1 MSAENTASGLDNSY
15 TYDSDGLRL
24 TKTVGDVQHKYV
36 WQGSRLVSENWA
48 GQELEFFYDESGSPY
63 AFSYKASATAAPVMY
78 YYVTNLQG
86 DVVNILDAG
95 GNIKASYTY
104 NAWGEILSATGDM
117 ADINPLRY
125 RGYYFDSDTGLYYL
139 KARYYDPQLCRFI
152 NSDELASTGQGVTG
166 TNMFAYCLNNPV
178 PTKDTQGNFAAWV
191 IGGLVGGLIGGAVS
205 ALEGDGFAAGFAQG
219 AVSGAIAGAGV
230 DFAVACV
237 ATGGLAGVA
246 VGAGVAYFTGYYG
259 DLAGQQARSVVTGN
273 GFKPVDSTMRRTARG
288 AGIINTFSFGIGALG
303 HYADDAFRSIKTAVN
318 KYGIFKAAF
327 SEPFVPGLGDIYDT
341 FSSVHTA
348 IWGNANSYFFGNPN
362 SRLYYPPNQPYNNSY
377 YGPMRGQPMY
387 R

>member
-63 AFSYKASATAAPVMY
+63 AFSYKASATATPVMY

-152 NSDELASTGQGVTG
+152 NADGYASTGQGVTG
-166 TNMFAYCLNNPV
+166 TNMFAYCGNNPV
-178 PTKDTQGNFAAWV
+178 SRVDDGGYVWDTVFDLVTLGASVVDVIANPYNVWAW
-191 IGGLVGGLIGGAVS
+191 A
-205 ALEGDGFAAGFAQG
+205 
-219 AVSGAIAGAGV
+219 
-230 DFAVACV
+230 
-237 ATGGLAGVA
+237 GLAGDVIDVVIPFVSGVGEVTKAIGATKRVA
-246 VGAGVAYFTGYYG
+246 SAADDAVDAASSFITLKRNVGTYNDLRRMYRNSGAEVHHIIEKRFFRQFTEIGSTGRMMGVALSPAEHAYFTKLWRQTLPYG
-259 DLAGQQARSVVTGN
+259 ASYSREAIIQAAYQVYSHN
-273 GFKPVDSTMRRTARG
+273 PKLLQIALSQ
-288 AGIINTFSFGIGALG
+288 INRMT
-303 HYADDAFRSIKTAVN
+303 
-318 KYGIFKAAF
+318 
-327 SEPFVPGLGDIYDT
+327 
-341 FSSVHTA
+341 
-348 IWGNANSYFFGNPN
+348 
-362 SRLYYPPNQPYNNSY
+362 
-377 YGPMRGQPMY
+377 
-387 R
+387 

>member
-63 AFSYKASATAAPVMY
+63 AFSYKASATATPVMY

-86 DVVNILDAG
+86 DVVNILDAS

-139 KARYYDPQLCRFI
+139 KSRYYDPQLCRFI
-152 NSDELASTGQGVTG
+152 NADGYASTGDDIVGL
-166 TNMFAYCLNNPV
+166 NMFAYCNNNPILSSDDGGEWIHLAV
-178 PTKDTQGNFAAWV
+178 GAVVGGIIGMVSSIVNQKATYGRVDVVSVAISTVSGAVGGVVAASGIGIAGQVAVNAGTAAVSNVLTQARNIATGNQTSFDAKSLVKDTVVGAAS
-191 IGGLVGGLIGGAVS
+191 GLIGGNGASYGNSRGIMQAGNQFVKRIAS
-205 ALEGDGFAAGFAQG
+205 KDSVVKTASYYMKTAHQQGGGNVIFAL
-219 AVSGAIAGAGV
+219 
-230 DFAVACV
+230 
-237 ATGGLAGVA
+237 
-246 VGAGVAYFTGYYG
+246 
-259 DLAGQQARSVVTGN
+259 ARS
-273 GFKPVDSTMRRTARG
+273 
-288 AGIINTFSFGIGALG
+288 
-303 HYADDAFRSIKTAVN
+303 YIKTTVVN
-318 KYGIFKAAF
+318 GAYSLYNIFF
-327 SEPFVPGLGDIYDT
+327 
-341 FSSVHTA
+341 
-348 IWGNANSYFFGNPN
+348 
-362 SRLYYPPNQPYNNSY
+362 NNR
-377 YGPMRGQPMY
+377 P
-387 R
+387 

>member
-36 WQGSRLVSENWA
+36 WQGSQLVSENWA

-63 AFSYKASATAAPVMY
+63 AFSYKASATATPVMY

-86 DVVNILDAG
+86 DVVNILDAS

-152 NSDELASTGQGVTG
+152 NADGYASTGQGILG
-166 TNMFAYCLNNPV
+166 SNMFAYCKNNPV
-178 PTKDTQGNFAAWV
+178 NKYDPNGNSPLGVVIALVTAAVAAIISGCNKASEGMPDDFHEAKGDNYRCYAYSLSYLGFTFGNNEACDPGTIYNRSNGISRPPTWANGSFTLETVVNNYSADLDTLGFKYTFYESYEEIPALTENSLVIAVFKTTYKSDEGNIDDYHFAVRLSNGVWADKPGPQDARYGKLTYNDGKW
-191 IGGLVGGLIGGAVS
+191 S
-205 ALEGDGFAAGFAQG
+205 NPDSDGFTIDAA
-219 AVSGAIAGAGV
+219 
-230 DFAVACV
+230 
-237 ATGGLAGVA
+237 
-246 VGAGVAYFTGYYG
+246 AYYY
-259 DLAGQQARSVVTGN
+259 
-273 GFKPVDSTMRRTARG
+273 FP
-288 AGIINTFSFGIGALG
+288 G
-303 HYADDAFRSIKTAVN
+303 H
-318 KYGIFKAAF
+318 
-327 SEPFVPGLGDIYDT
+327 
-341 FSSVHTA
+341 
-348 IWGNANSYFFGNPN
+348 
-362 SRLYYPPNQPYNNSY
+362 
-377 YGPMRGQPMY
+377 
-387 R
+387 